1 MNLFFNL
8 KTKPLY
14 KSYTYILI
22 KMSNSSNQDQTSST
36 DRHTGCVKWF
46 DNALNY
52 GFITVISEGEYQG
65 KDIFVHQSGVQTRNR
80 ETYRSLNCGECVQF
94 NITNTNND
102 KHPEHA
108 TEVTGFGENRL
119 QCENPFLRSRPRRGP
134 PQQGGGG
141 GGRRPYR
148 SGGGRHQGA
157 DDEVTESRD

>member
-1 MNLFFNL
+1 
-8 KTKPLY
+8 
-14 KSYTYILI
+14 
-22 KMSNSSNQDQTSST
+22 MSNSTNQDQTSST

-52 GFITVISEGEYQG
+52 GFVTVISAGEYQG

-94 NITNTNND
+94 NVTNTNND

-134 PQQGGGG
+134 PQQGGT

-148 SGGGRHQGA
+148 GGNRRQEV

>member
-1 MNLFFNL
+1 
-8 KTKPLY
+8 
-14 KSYTYILI
+14 
-22 KMSNSSNQDQTSST
+22 MSNSTSQDQTSST
-36 DRHTGCVKWF
+36 DRYTGCVKWF

-52 GFITVISEGEYQG
+52 GFITVISPGEHHG

-94 NITNTNND
+94 NITNTNNE

-134 PQQGGGG
+134 PQQGGGSRRPYRG
-141 GGRRPYR
+141 GGRRQ
-148 SGGGRHQGA
+148 GG
-157 DDEVTESRD
+157 DDDVTESRD